1 MAEDKTPQGLVEI
14 QRALANRDLAALRRA
29 VMNLSD
35 EEQELFGIEIG
46 AAAAARATRSARRSR
61 RGGKRGRVVV
71 VHGIMGSM
79 LEVTDPKGDVD
90 LVWVNAFRLINGR
103 IGDLELDDAEQSAKP
118 GYQVRTAGLMRKAY
132 VPLLLALDEQ
142 WDVLPFAFDWRLD
155 IDTSAEQL
163 AREIRAWAHGEPVH
177 IVAHSMG
184 GLVSRAMIRLDRE
197 LWRNMRDPAN
207 PERGGR
213 LVMLGTPNLG
223 SYSIPLALSGQEKL
237 VKLLELCDVHHN
249 TKELLHILDSFT
261 GSYQMLPSPFHDL
274 PDQHADLYDKKNWGT
289 APVRDAL
296 LQKARRFHESL
307 RGVIDA
313 PRFVYVAGYDRPTP
327 FLVTI
332 KSDGR
337 LDVGSTR
344 DGDGRVPHALGLLPD
359 VKTLWVDEDHGALAS
374 NDDVL
379 DAIHDLLAT
388 GDTDRLEQTRPQRR
402 TARAPGREDTE
413 EIPAEAIALAEKSK
427 PRARGTEPNLTQE
440 EALRLEGYL
449 VDGYAGKSRERA
461 AGEEEVEAP
470 REKAAQAPRGEKKRE
485 RKEHTGPPLRIEV
498 VWGDITKV
506 EKGDVFTVG
515 HYQGVLPQRAELALD
530 WAVSGGREPLVI
542 TEHARHGRLRG
553 TLGEITYFP
562 WGDKSHRERVVA
574 VAGMGPAGAFG
585 PFALRR
591 LIRELALS
599 VALLPNAET
608 VCTVLIG
615 SGEGTLDVAAAV
627 RGMLEGLADAFGE
640 GSQAN
645 GVKTL
650 CIVERD
656 RDRVEQIQRALET
669 YGKEDDLPQRFH
681 FEIANK
687 PKRSA
692 GSAVSHEDALRE
704 VLATLHRGSGE
715 SGNAAS
721 RKTADSVLAAIA
733 DADVRRTAT
742 EALRTK
748 TLDARVT
755 LAGGRDDDQDAQ
767 AHPPR
772 ISAWEDRGT
781 IHMAAIT
788 RTTTVSER
796 TLNLD
801 RALIE
806 EIVAGINDPNEEPR
820 SDLATFLNR
829 CFVPRDLRT
838 LLTTRGDQIVFEVD
852 RFTARIHWEMFAR
865 DVTDPG
871 AAPIGVQMQVARQL
885 RTTYSAPPGEPRR
898 REGNLEVLVVGD
910 PGDPK
915 LGDDL
920 PGAREEAIRV
930 CDVLRRIPGVD
941 VTPLIGAPLASRR
954 GLPRDNVPA
963 TRVEV
968 LSRLMHGGYDVLH
981 YCGHGDFDPDDPTRV
996 GWVFA
1001 GGLLTA
1007 NEIERLDD
1015 APALIVAN
1023 ACLSSRTS
1031 YTTESK
1037 KPVDKARSE
1046 RGLLPSLADEF
1057 FRLGVRHYVGTS
1069 WEVNDYGAIEFA
1081 DKFYA
1086 SLVEQRSTVGKAVL
1100 AGRTALWDKRKNLGK
1115 LWAAY
1120 QHYGDPNDAIFSSI
1134 RPIPGG
1140 PPPSPPKDADRTR
1153 PRKGREPRAKG

>member
-1 MAEDKTPQGLVEI
+1 MAEDKTPQGLIEI
-14 QRALANRDLAALRRA
+14 QRALANRDLTALRRA
-29 VMNLSD
+29 VMGLSD
-35 EEQELFGIEIG
+35 DERDLLGVEIG
-46 AAAAARATRSARRSR
+46 EAAAERATRSARRSR

-103 IGDLELDDAEQSAKP
+103 IADLELDDAEQSAKP

-132 VPLLLALDEQ
+132 VPLLLELDEQ
-142 WDVLPFAFDWRLD
+142 WEVLPFAFDWRLD

-163 AREIRAWAHGEPVH
+163 AREIRSWAHGEPVH

-223 SYSIPLALSGQEKL
+223 SYAIPLALSGQEKL
-237 VKLLELCDVHHN
+237 VKLLEICDVHHG
-249 TKELLHILDSFT
+249 TSELLRILNSFT

-274 PDQHADLYDKKNWGT
+274 GDQHADLYDKKNWRE
-289 APVRDAL
+289 ASVRDAL

-307 RGVIDA
+307 RNVVDA

-332 KSDGR
+332 KADGR
-337 LDVGSTR
+337 LDIGSTR

-359 VKTLWVDEDHGALAS
+359 VKTLWVDEDHGALAT
-374 NDDVL
+374 NERVL
-379 DAIHDLLAT
+379 DGIHDLLAT
-388 GDTDRLEQTRPQRR
+388 GDTGQLEQTRPQSRAR
-402 TARAPGREDTE
+402 RAPGREDTE
-413 EIPAEAIALAEKSK
+413 EIPEEARWLAEKSK
-427 PRARGTEPNLTQE
+427 VRARGAEPNLTAE
-440 EALRLEGYL
+440 EALKLEGYL
-449 VDGYAGKSRERA
+449 VEDYAGRSRAR
-461 AGEEEVEAP
+461 GTDEEEVVEAP
-470 REKAAQAPRGEKKRE
+470 REKEKAPRGEAKRAH
-485 RKEHTGPPLRIEV
+485 KEHAGSPLRIEV

-530 WAVSGGREPLVI
+530 KAVSGDSEPLVI
-542 TEHARHGRLRG
+542 TEHARRGRLRG

-562 WGDKSHRERVVA
+562 WGHKSHRERVVA

-615 SGEGTLDVAAAV
+615 SGEGTLDIDTAV
-627 RGMLEGLADAFGE
+627 RGMMEGLADAFGE

-645 GVKTL
+645 RVTKL
-650 CIVERD
+650 CVVERQ
-656 RDRVEQIQRALET
+656 RDRAEQIQTALEACLKD
-669 YGKEDDLPQRFH
+669 GALRDRFH
-681 FEIANK
+681 FAIGAKVK
-687 PKRSA
+687 PSA
-692 GSAVSHEDALRE
+692 ERQVSAEDALRE
-704 VLATLHRGSGE
+704 VLVVLQHG
-715 SGNAAS
+715 AADGGQETS
-721 RKTADSVLAAIA
+721 RNTTDAVLASIA
-733 DADVRRTAT
+733 DPDVRKSAQK
-742 EALRTK
+742 ALQSEVRP
-748 TLDARVT
+748 ARVS
-755 LAGGRDDDQDAQ
+755 LDDAKLNGGPG
-767 AHPPR
+767 HPPR
-772 ISAWEDRGT
+772 ISVWEDRGT
-781 IHMAAIT
+781 IRMAAIT
-788 RTTTVSER
+788 ETTTVAER
-796 TLNLD
+796 ALTVD

-806 EIVAGINDPNEEPR
+806 EIVEGINDPDEEPR
-820 SDLATFLNR
+820 DDLPSFLNR
-829 CFVPRDLRT
+829 CFVPREMRP
-838 LLTTRGDQIVFEVD
+838 LLTSRGQQLVFEVD

-865 DVTDPG
+865 DVTEPDREPL
-871 AAPIGVQMQVARQL
+871 GVQMQVARQL
-885 RTTYSAPPGEPRR
+885 RTTYSRLPSEPRKQQ
-898 REGNLEVLVVGD
+898 GNLKVLVVGD

-915 LGDDL
+915 VGDDL

-930 CDVLRRIPGVD
+930 CEALRRIPGVE

-954 GLPRDNVPA
+954 GLPRDSVPA
-963 TRVEV
+963 TRVET

-981 YCGHGDFDPDDPTRV
+981 YCGHGDFDPVDPTRV

-1007 NEIERLDD
+1007 NEIERRDD
-1015 APALIVAN
+1015 APTLIVAN
-1023 ACLSSRTS
+1023 ACLSGRTS

-1037 KPVDKARSE
+1037 QPVDKARSE

-1086 SLVEQRSTVGKAVL
+1086 SLLSREGAGPTSVGGAVL
-1100 AGRTALWDKRKNLGK
+1100 AGRRALWEKRKNLGK

-1120 QHYGDPNDAIFSSI
+1120 QHYGDPNDRI
-1134 RPIPGG
+1134 PIAPEPNG
-1140 PPPSPPKDADRTR
+1140 PKPNPPKSAA
-1153 PRKGREPRAKG
+1153 PQAKKGRGAKAEG